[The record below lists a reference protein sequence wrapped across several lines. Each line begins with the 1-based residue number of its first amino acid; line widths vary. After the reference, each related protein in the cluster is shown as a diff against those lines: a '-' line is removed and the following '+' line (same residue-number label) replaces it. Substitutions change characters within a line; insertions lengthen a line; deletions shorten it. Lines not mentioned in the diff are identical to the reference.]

1 MPQLNDARQE
11 ALAQG
16 LAAGKTQLLA
26 YTEAG
31 YKGTTTAAATKAA
44 NRPDILV
51 RKAEIIRERHDME
64 RRAVDAAVEK
74 EAITKGYI
82 VTRLKYITDRA
93 IRGTKPVYENGVV
106 TSWLPSNSDNNAAV
120 AALKVLAQMG
130 GYLVEKVEFGLPG
143 DFARLTDDE
152 LERELITVG
161 ESIGIDSKMI
171 QKAIAGRST

>member
-1 MPQLNDARQE
+1 MPQLTNPRQE
-11 ALAQG
+11 ALAQN
-16 LAAGKTQLLA
+16 LAMGKPQMAA
-26 YTEAG
+26 YIEAG
-31 YKGTTTAAATKAA
+31 YKGKNQSAAFKACNVA
-44 NRPDILV
+44 DVLV
-51 RKAEIIRERHDME
+51 RKAELIRDRHEIE
-64 RRAVDAAVEK
+64 RRAIDTAIDK

-130 GYLVEKVEFGLPG
+130 GFLVDKIEIGQPG

-152 LERELITVG
+152 LQRELVLVG
-161 ESIGIDSKMI
+161 ESIGIAGAHI
-171 QKAIAGRST
+171 QKAIAGRIE